1 MKFDASLLVHDL
13 ETMPALA
20 RFADDI
26 GFDGLW
32 TFETAHEPFLPL
44 VLAAEH
50 SRRLSVGTSIAVAF
64 ARSPAVLASISWDLA
79 RLSRGRFILGLGTQ
93 VKGHNERRFGV
104 RWEKPVEK
112 MREVILAVRAIW
124 DCWQNGTRLN
134 FQGEYFKLS
143 LMTPFFSPAPHD
155 FNRIP
160 IFIAGVNRRMCQLGG
175 ELCEGFHVHPLHS
188 ARYLKEV
195 VLPNIEQ
202 GLARSGRRRTEIELS
217 SSIFAIPTD
226 DPSQARRF
234 ETEARRQIAFY
245 ASTPP
250 YRPVFDLEGWG
261 DVADQLK
268 AFAARGRWDDMPA
281 LITDEIFERLALRG
295 SWADMPGKIFAKYS
309 GLLDRV
315 SYYFP
320 LVPGENAAGW
330 RATVAGF
337 RGSDALIR

>member
-13 ETMPALA
+13 GRMPALA
-20 RFADDI
+20 RFADEV
-26 GFDGLW
+26 GFDGIW

-50 SRRLSVGTSIAVAF
+50 SRRLTLGTSIAVAF
-64 ARSPAVLASISWDLA
+64 ARSPAILASIGWDLA
-79 RLSRGRFILGLGTQ
+79 RFSRGRFILGLGTQ
-93 VKGHNERRFGV
+93 VKGHNERRFGM

-112 MREVILAVRAIW
+112 MREVILAVRAFW

-134 FQGEYFKLS
+134 FHGEYFKLN

-155 FNRIP
+155 YHRIP

-175 ELCEGFHVHPLHS
+175 ELCEGFHVHPLHT

-195 VLPNIEQ
+195 IIPNIET
-202 GLARSGRRRTEIELS
+202 GLAKGGRERSHIELS
-217 SSIFAIPTD
+217 SSIFVIPTD
-226 DPSQARRF
+226 DPKQADAF
-234 ETEARRQIAFY
+234 EAEARRQIAFY

-250 YRPVFDLEGWG
+250 YRPVFELEGWG

-268 AFAARGRWDDMPA
+268 ACASRGRWDEMPT
-281 LITDEIFERLALRG
+281 LITAEMLHRLALTG
-295 SWADMPGKIFAKYS
+295 TWEELPGRILTKYA

-320 LVPGENAAGW
+320 VVPGENENGW
-330 RATVAGF
+330 RAAVAGF
-337 RGSDALIR
+337 RR

>member
-13 ETMPALA
+13 ETMPAVARLA
-20 RFADDI
+20 DGI

-44 VLAAEH
+44 VLAAAH
-50 SRRLSVGTSIAVAF
+50 SRRLTVGTSIAVAF

-79 RLSRGRFILGLGTQ
+79 RFSRGRFILGLGTQ

-104 RWEKPVEK
+104 QWDKPVEK
-112 MREVILAVRAIW
+112 MREVILATRAFW
-124 DCWQNGTRLN
+124 DCWQNRTRLE
-134 FQGEYFKLS
+134 FEGEFFKLN
-143 LMTPFFSPAPHD
+143 LMTPFFSPEPHD
-155 FNRIP
+155 FHRIP

-175 ELCEGFHVHPLHS
+175 ELCEGFHVHPLHTV
-188 ARYLKEV
+188 RYLKEI
-195 VLPNIEQ
+195 VLPNIGQ
-202 GLARSGRRRTEIELS
+202 GLARGGRQRAEIELS
-217 SSIFAIPTD
+217 SSIFVVPTD
-226 DPSQARRF
+226 DRVEAEQF
-234 ETEARRQIAFY
+234 EAEARRQIAFY

-261 DVADQLK
+261 EAADRLK
-268 AFAARGRWDDMPA
+268 ACAASGRWNEMPA
-281 LITDEIFERLALRG
+281 LITDDMFEQLALRG
-295 SWADMPGKIFAKYS
+295 SWKELPGKILEKYD

-320 LVPGENAAGW
+320 VVPGSHEAGW

-337 RGSDALIR
+337 RASAPLSR